1 MEIKGVDFKELPLN
15 GIEFAFNAN
24 EIIVT
29 CAHRDQ
35 NAVGAEPL
43 KMYFSGVKNI
53 FTDHFEMASGA
64 EVKILDLE
72 LEESSE
78 SKKARVQLSSGDSKT
93 EIVLT
98 FNFSALHH
106 SW

>member
-1 MEIKGVDFKELPLN
+1 MEIKGVEFKDLPLH

-24 EIIVT
+24 EIIVS
-29 CAHRDQ
+29 CAHY
-35 NAVGAEPL
+35 NAHAKEFEPI
-43 KMYFSGVKNI
+43 KMYFNSVKNI
-53 FTDHFEMASGA
+53 FTDHFELTSGT
-64 EVKILDLE
+64 ELKIAALE

-78 SKKARVQLSSGDSKT
+78 SKKARFKIIAESAKS

-98 FNFSALHH
+98 FNFSGVHY